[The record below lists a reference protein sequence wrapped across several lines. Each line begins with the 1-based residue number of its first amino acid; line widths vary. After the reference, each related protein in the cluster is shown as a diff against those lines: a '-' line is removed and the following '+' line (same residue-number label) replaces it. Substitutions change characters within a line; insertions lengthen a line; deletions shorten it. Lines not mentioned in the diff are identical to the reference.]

1 MNDCKPPKP
10 DTPGAE
16 DSRRGFG
23 IFGRTVVYG
32 IAWLPLL
39 GLIALLVPK
48 FEDLFSRSQENAEVP
63 AVSEWLLW
71 FTSLNKTL
79 FFFPCL
85 LVFVLLVVADVGVA
99 VLLRHSRREWL
110 SWAWFVGVIAAGILA
125 AAVVS
130 VALWLPIRRMTE
142 AEQGLRLGR
151 GVSVHLRVRQ
161 MPVSRQLD
169 GPGHVLA
176 CLVWA
181 ERLRENVSEMESVR
195 EKGYSED
202 EQGKGISWDTSVGT
216 MGAEFALTENTAE
229 PAILIVM
236 RGHSKGRSWGG
247 RFLYSPREGP
257 EIAKGKIELIRGD
270 EVWAAYEA
278 TAEPFTESFML
289 DGKELGLDAGRVV
302 LADFAGDSVRVQQI
316 EIGGPEVAE
325 AREALADDP
334 VSSKEVERQLQTTVR
349 QLTKKNETVREFVG
363 DALESPSTH

>member
-1 MNDCKPPKP
+1 
-10 DTPGAE
+10 
-16 DSRRGFG
+16 
-23 IFGRTVVYG
+23 
-32 IAWLPLL
+32 
-39 GLIALLVPK
+39 
-48 FEDLFSRSQENAEVP
+48 
-63 AVSEWLLW
+63 
-71 FTSLNKTL
+71 
-79 FFFPCL
+79 
-85 LVFVLLVVADVGVA
+85 
-99 VLLRHSRREWL
+99 
-110 SWAWFVGVIAAGILA
+110 
-125 AAVVS
+125 
-130 VALWLPIRRMTE
+130 
-142 AEQGLRLGR
+142 
-151 GVSVHLRVRQ
+151 

-216 MGAEFALTENTAE
+216 MGAEFVLTENTAE

-236 RGHSKGRSWGG
+236 RGYSKGRSWGS
-247 RFLYSPREGP
+247 RFSYSPREGP
-257 EIAKGKIELIRGD
+257 EIAKGKIELTRGD
-270 EVWAAYEA
+270 QVWAAYEA

-334 VSSKEVERQLQTTVR
+334 VSSKEVERQLQTTLR
-349 QLTKKNETVREFVG
+349 QLANQNETVRAFVG
-363 DALESPSTH
+363 DALEFPSTH